1 MKFIEQSRK
10 VVVGGMGWELVH
22 NGYTVLLL
30 QDEKILESCTKCEY
44 I

>member
-1 MKFIEQSRK
+1 
-10 VVVGGMGWELVH
+10 MGWELVC

-30 QDEKILESCTKCEY
+30 QDEKILESCAKGEY